1 MIEAKSLLGAVVLP
15 SYNET
20 HSISKLILDLD
31 LSLPPHWHMVVVDD
45 SPNDE
50 TYEYVLKAF
59 DKASRDA
66 SNLHILRNEGKSGRG
81 AAVQRGMS
89 FCINYLKPDFIVE
102 MDSDGSHTVESVMR
116 LVHAPKTQEFVIGSR
131 YVKGSRIDGWPLLRR
146 VFSILTNKVLRLAF
160 RSQLSDWTNGLR
172 RYSTNAS
179 LIQLD
184 HKFINKGFICLSE
197 QVLLLG
203 KQGIDP
209 IEVPIHFVDR
219 THGASTITHM
229 EILQSVRG
237 ILGLYRH
244 WR

>member
-1 MIEAKSLLGAVVLP
+1 MIEAKPLFGVVVLP
-15 SYNET
+15 SYNESQ
-20 HSISKLILDLD
+20 SISKLILELD
-31 LSLPPHWHMVVVDD
+31 LSLPPNWHMVVVDD
-45 SPNDE
+45 SPNNE
-50 TYEYVLKAF
+50 TYETVLKAF
-59 DKASRDA
+59 SKTLRDA

-89 FCINYLKPDFIVE
+89 FCINKLKPDFIVE
-102 MDSDGSHTVESVMR
+102 MDSDGSHTVDSVMK
-116 LVHAPKTQEFVIGSR
+116 LVDAPISQELVIGSR

-146 VFSILTNKVLRLAF
+146 VFSRLTNKVLRLAF
-160 RSQLSDWTNGLR
+160 KSQLSDWTNGLR

-197 QVLLLG
+197 QILLLR
-203 KQGIDP
+203 KHGIQP
-209 IEVPIHFVDR
+209 IEVPIVFVDR

-237 ILGLYRH
+237 ILGLYLR